1 MKNPDFGG
9 LITAGSEIQS
19 DYYIPLKKLRDRRWK
34 FMDYEFRKKNSK
46 N

>member
-19 DYYIPLKKLRDRRWK
+19 DYYIHSVEEIERSE
-34 FMDYEFRKKNSK
+34 MEIHGI
-46 N
+46 